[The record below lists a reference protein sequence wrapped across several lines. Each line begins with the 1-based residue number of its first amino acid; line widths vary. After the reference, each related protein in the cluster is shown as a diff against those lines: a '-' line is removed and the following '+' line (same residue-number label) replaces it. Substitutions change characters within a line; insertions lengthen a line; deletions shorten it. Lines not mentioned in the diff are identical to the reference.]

1 MIDFI
6 KGRRSCRS
14 YRKQEIS
21 DEKLKRIIKAGL
33 LAPSGRA
40 KRPWEFILI
49 KDSEILEKLSNC
61 RKAGGGFFLKDA
73 DAAVVILA
81 DPEKTDVWTEDCSIA
96 ASYIQL
102 EAHSIGIGSCWVQ
115 VRNRIYEG
123 EKTAEEYI
131 KEILSIPEK
140 YKVECMIG
148 FGYPEEERESNTEK
162 DVEWNK
168 LHMDKF

>member
-49 KDSEILEKLSNC
+49 KDSETLEKLSCC

-73 DAAVVILA
+73 DSAIVILA
-81 DPEKTDVWTEDCSIA
+81 DPKKTDVWTEDCSIA
-96 ASYIQL
+96 ASYMQL

-115 VRNRIYEG
+115 VRNRIHED

-131 KEILSIPEK
+131 KEVLSIPEN
-140 YKVECMIG
+140 YKVECMLG
-148 FGYPEEERESNTEK
+148 FGYPEEEADSHTER
-162 DVEWNK
+162 DVDWNK